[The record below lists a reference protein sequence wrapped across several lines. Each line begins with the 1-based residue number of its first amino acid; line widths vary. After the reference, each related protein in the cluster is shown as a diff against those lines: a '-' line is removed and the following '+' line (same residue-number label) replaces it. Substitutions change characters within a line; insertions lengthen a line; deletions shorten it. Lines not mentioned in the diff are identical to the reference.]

1 MTGLDK
7 ARETAKKIKKG
18 IKKEAGEANKAVVEV
33 TEHKLQVGAE
43 VAEFYRK
50 NANVGSENI
59 SRDSL
64 PGLKVTESNSQG
76 LLADGSRPTIGS
88 FYYTETKE
96 EFKTVEISM
105 ISVSKGF
112 YVRPMDKTK
121 KKMKFQQI
129 ISGMILDG
137 MKPFVMYVSGKRL
150 QGLWDLGGELS
161 PFTKHKEMPVPMMAF
176 KIGLSTTSYKH
187 ENGVSHYINF
197 EIMKDES
204 NQVQLITDLGVL
216 ELLRG
221 GVESMEAAVE
231 SIISA
236 TGVDRQTGE
245 LLKDRVADEVEL
257 EDSVQGVTEAEVE
270 EVLSTGD
277 DDAPPF

>member
-1 MTGLDK
+1 
-7 ARETAKKIKKG
+7 
-18 IKKEAGEANKAVVEV
+18 
-33 TEHKLQVGAE
+33 
-43 VAEFYRK
+43 
-50 NANVGSENI
+50 
-59 SRDSL
+59 
-64 PGLKVTESNSQG
+64 
-76 LLADGSRPTIGS
+76 
-88 FYYTETKE
+88 
-96 EFKTVEISM
+96 
-105 ISVSKGF
+105 
-112 YVRPMDKTK
+112 MDKSK

-221 GVESMEAAVE
+221 VLRAW
-231 SIISA
+231 
-236 TGVDRQTGE
+236 RPPLNQ
-245 LLKDRVADEVEL
+245 LLVRPGLIGRLANYSKIEWL
-257 EDSVQGVTEAEVE
+257 MK
-270 EVLSTGD
+270 LN
-277 DDAPPF
+277 